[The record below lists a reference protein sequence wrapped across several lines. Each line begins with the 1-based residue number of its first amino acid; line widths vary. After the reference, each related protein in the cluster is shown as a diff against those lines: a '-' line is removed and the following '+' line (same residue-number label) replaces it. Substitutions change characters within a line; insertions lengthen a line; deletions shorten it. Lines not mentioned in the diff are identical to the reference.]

1 MRVTPSLLLILSLSL
16 SVAAQEAPDT
26 TRAFESIEW
35 SSTRRLTFED
45 FRKVPENPLTVETVI
60 LHLGVNS
67 TLDSLK
73 LPQLKTFNGQVTTV
87 FYPTFSWIDKS
98 NRTGLQYS
106 NTVFDIYEWISREFR
121 KRLNENR
128 ARVLDG
134 KVREISEEL
143 NREFTLILEAYDA
156 ETKSAS
162 NLLEQMKW
170 ESLISQ
176 KLQALAAYCKSC
188 GESKMK

>member
-1 MRVTPSLLLILSLSL
+1 MRLTPSLLLIVFVSMS
-16 SVAAQEAPDT
+16 AIAQQTEDST
-26 TRAFESIEW
+26 QVFETLEW
-35 SSTRRLTFED
+35 SASRKLTFED
-45 FRKVPENPLTVETVI
+45 FKKVPENPYTVETVI
-60 LHLGVNS
+60 LNLGINS
-67 TLDSLK
+67 TLDSVK
-73 LPQLKTFNGQVTTV
+73 LPALKTFNGQVITV

-98 NRTGLQYS
+98 NTTGLQYS

-128 ARVLDG
+128 ELVLAG
-134 KVREISEEL
+134 KVKEISEEL

-170 ESLISQ
+170 ESHISQQLIS
-176 KLQALAAYCKSC
+176 LSAYCKSC